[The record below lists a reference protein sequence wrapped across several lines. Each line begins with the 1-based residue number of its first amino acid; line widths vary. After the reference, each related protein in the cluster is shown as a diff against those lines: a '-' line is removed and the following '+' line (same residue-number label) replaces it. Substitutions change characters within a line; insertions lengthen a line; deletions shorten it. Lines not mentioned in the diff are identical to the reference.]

1 MAEPSGRIV
10 RQSRKFTNERRLTGV
25 YIHLGNGVIVN
36 SSDVIAIMDLES
48 TSMSANTREFLKIV
62 EEEGFVRSVSDEIPK
77 TFIVCEI
84 DGQSVVYISNISS
97 RALMGRTEKYK

>member
-1 MAEPSGRIV
+1 M
-10 RQSRKFTNERRLTGV
+10 

-84 DGQSVVYISNISS
+84 DGQSVVYMSASLSTDNSSSSNVNKSISNQELYRHAPLWAGQKNISK
-97 RALMGRTEKYK
+97 G